1 MTTCYPGVVIGE
13 GVTRA
18 SLLALLAASAFVFP
32 LLQSVLEGWGWS
44 VDSWLVSGLGIATPL
59 LLWLLLCRWAAQS
72 EATSETTLWGG
83 LVEAKEDSGAGL

>member
-1 MTTCYPGVVIGE
+1 MVG
-13 GVTRA
+13 R
-18 SLLALLAASAFVFP
+18 FVAGFR
-32 LLQSVLEGWGWS
+32 VG
-44 VDSWLVSGLGIATPL
+44 DRHPL